1 MNTSAKTPE
10 LTLEELEQ
18 AFNELVVHFDRT
30 AAHLEQATKLIAK
43 QGQQYGEAI
52 AWLQDIRKA
61 AGATAPGTSHQ
72 ELCLIIK
79 DLRRRAFENE
89 ANNLQEEH

>member
-1 MNTSAKTPE
+1 MNTGAKKPE
-10 LTLEELEQ
+10 LTLEQLET
-18 AFNELVVHFDRT
+18 AFEELVVHFDRT
-30 AAHLEQATKLIAK
+30 VAHLEQAIKLIAK

-61 AGATAPGTSHQ
+61 AGATAPGASHQ

-79 DLRRRAFENE
+79 DLRHRAFENE
-89 ANNLQEEH
+89 ANKLQEEH